1 MALEIVL
8 SHTPTLPKEEV
19 LLADALV
26 RVRGADVRCDVDL
39 PPFDRAGMD
48 GYALRAGDAAHA
60 PVTLEVVGQTRA
72 GQWSEQVLAPGQA
85 LEVMTGAAVPAGAT
99 AVQQVEHTRV
109 LEGGRRVEIL
119 VPVETGQNIARQGSE
134 VRAGDPV
141 LAGGGTLDPAAI
153 GVPAPGGK
161 GRGPGGPR
169 PPLPGPGAGG
179 GVVGAGG
186 RPSGRRT

>member
-19 LLADALV
+19 LLADALG
-26 RVRGADVRCDVDL
+26 RVLGEDVRSDVDL
-39 PPFDRAGMD
+39 ARFDRAGMD
-48 GYALRAGDAAHA
+48 GYDLRAGDAAHA

-141 LAGGGTLDPAAI
+141 LAGGETLDPAAI
-153 GVPAPGGK
+153 GVLAPGGK
-161 GRGPGGPR
+161 GPGPGGR
-169 PPLPGPGAGG
+169 PPPVSRVAAGG
-179 GVVGAGG
+179 ELGGVWWG
-186 RPSGRRT
+186 RQRGPL